1 MVEKGCIKKIIF
13 DENTSIRRSPQVE
26 HELKVATF
34 DLLEEN
40 IFTLTGEQKFFSYN
54 LHLSIVE
61 TRLKFEV
68 FNESE
73 KKISEFY
80 LRSNALKRIIKDYFF
95 ICESYFE
102 AIKSKTPSQIEVID
116 MGRRGVHD
124 EGAQLLR
131 DRLSNWVEVDDLTAR
146 RLFTLICVL
155 NIRG

>member
-1 MVEKGCIKKIIF
+1 MVDKGRIGRIFF
-13 DENTSIRRSPQVE
+13 DEEFPTYRSPQVQ

-40 IFTLTGEQKFFSYN
+40 TFVLKDEKVEVYD
-54 LHLSIVE
+54 LYLSIIE

-68 FNESE
+68 KTSSGQDV
-73 KKISEFY
+73 SEFY
-80 LRSNALKRIIKDYFF
+80 LRSNSLRKVIRDYFF

-102 AIKSKTPSQIEVID
+102 AIKTKTPSQIEVID

-124 EGAQLLR
+124 EGAELLR
-131 DRLSNWVEVDDLTAR
+131 DRLSAWVEIDELTAR
-146 RLFTLICVL
+146 RLFTLVCVL